1 VPGFANYVGQDFVA
15 VIAAPPARASFP
27 GCVSGLAIHTLMR
40 NRVRMTETASSRTII
55 LGAALLGA
63 GLLGTAMA
71 LFAATPG
78 QAQQPRYSSDWKQ
91 PPATTSETAAPAR
104 AEAIDAL
111 LKELGKL
118 TGDAARQRAA
128 DPRFIAD
135 LNDLMRRYAWPWNQ
149 LVVSDDFRDGD
160 YRRNPA
166 WRVTSGAFTVG
177 PRGLTARY
185 AAPPP
190 VAPPQ
195 QPAPQA
201 EQGNQDL
208 GAVLFGTVLREL
220 SRNRRQ
226 PESQPAAPA
235 APAVTQAA
243 GDAIIV
249 LERAI
254 PNKFA
259 ARVMFQSSAFQSS
272 STSGGNLEFGLGQ
285 GSAALGYFL
294 KLTSGASPA
303 LSLSRRGSRGSA
315 VIESAHLTN
324 SLDDGKTHTLLLTR
338 DATGDMNVT
347 LDGKTQ
353 LRVVDRAFRSAF
365 DRFVITTTPNNG
377 TPGSAGDYAI
387 RSVALYGAP

>member
-1 VPGFANYVGQDFVA
+1 
-15 VIAAPPARASFP
+15 
-27 GCVSGLAIHTLMR
+27 MR
-40 NRVRMTETASSRTII
+40 NRIHMTETASSRTII

-63 GLLGTAMA
+63 AFLGTAMA

-91 PPATTSETAAPAR
+91 PPVATPEKAAPAR

-185 AAPPP
+185 AAPP

-254 PNKFA
+254 PN
-259 ARVMFQSSAFQSS
+259 
-272 STSGGNLEFGLGQ
+272 
-285 GSAALGYFL
+285 
-294 KLTSGASPA
+294 
-303 LSLSRRGSRGSA
+303 
-315 VIESAHLTN
+315 
-324 SLDDGKTHTLLLTR
+324 
-338 DATGDMNVT
+338 
-347 LDGKTQ
+347 
-353 LRVVDRAFRSAF
+353 
-365 DRFVITTTPNNG
+365 NG
-377 TPGSAGDYAI
+377 TTGNVGDYAI